1 LQSATIA
8 PMTSHW
14 PELPTDADADGA
26 PKPLPAPPTLR
37 GALRA
42 SVSDFYF
49 NSWRLVPANLLWGL
63 GLAVVYLAFLVS
75 WPVAALISPLLCL
88 PVVSMHRIG
97 GRIVRGG
104 DVSLSDGLSAWREVG
119 LGAVVVGA
127 IATVTAAVMLTN
139 VVGGIQS
146 ADIIG
151 VAFAT
156 LAGWGLVIGWIWLCA
171 FWPILGDPERS
182 TNGVRANARLA
193 SYLVLAHPVR
203 IGSLAVLLAVLYI
216 ASSVVIAAI
225 VTVALAFGAVVGCR
239 FVLPA
244 ADRLEAQIAQRDAPS

>member
-1 LQSATIA
+1 
-8 PMTSHW
+8 MTSRW
-14 PELPTDADADGA
+14 PELPVDDGA

-37 GALRA
+37 GALRT

-63 GLAVVYLAFLVS
+63 VLGVVYLAFLVS
-75 WPVAALISPLLCL
+75 WPIAVLLAPLLCL
-88 PVVSMHRIG
+88 PVLSMHRIG

-104 DVSLSDGLSAWREVG
+104 DVSLSDGLHAWREAGVG
-119 LGAVVVGA
+119 TVVVGA

-139 VVGGIQS
+139 LAGGIQS
-146 ADIIG
+146 ADVIG

-156 LAGWGLVIGWIWLCA
+156 LAAWGLVIGWIWLCT
-171 FWPILGDPERS
+171 FWPILGDPER
-182 TNGVRANARLA
+182 TANGVRANARLA

-203 IGSLAVLLAVLYI
+203 MGSFAILLAVLYI
-216 ASSVVIAAI
+216 ASTIVIAAI
-225 VTVALAFGAVVGCR
+225 VTVSLAFGAVVGCR